1 MFPKLSPQNQMFLPR
16 SGGQRLFSALFSI
29 AISLFFLT
37 QLNRDFIAKV
47 LPATTLPTNVMLLS
61 FLQKPVSPIKPLIP
75 PTPKTPAPARPTAIK
90 VLEQKKI
97 INDKDQT
104 TIEAPAIKTSPETKT
119 ESELIRV
126 FPEVSSTTPAS
137 PSSSAQVGISR
148 FKYDSASVRQAY
160 EASKT
165 DIQKMA
171 EKSGT
176 TLEDPK
182 LTKHDKFQQ
191 AANRAA
197 KPDCLR
203 QGGSILSLFVVAYQ
217 VATDHCK

>member
-1 MFPKLSPQNQMFLPR
+1 MFPILSSQNHIFLPR
-16 SGGQRLFSALFSI
+16 SGGQRLFSAVLAI

-37 QLNRDFIAKV
+37 QLNRDFLTKV

-61 FLQKPVSPIKPLIP
+61 FLQKPVSPRKPLIP
-75 PTPKTPAPARPTAIK
+75 LTPKTLTLARPTAIK
-90 VLEQKKI
+90 VLDPKKI
-97 INDKDQT
+97 INDKDLAT
-104 TIEAPAIKTSPETKT
+104 NEAPAIKTSPETRT
-119 ESELIRV
+119 ESELIQV
-126 FPEVSSTTPAS
+126 FPEVSGTTSAL
-137 PSSSAQVGISR
+137 PSSSAQVGTSR
-148 FKYDSASVRQAY
+148 FKYESASVRQAY

-171 EKSGT
+171 EKSGI